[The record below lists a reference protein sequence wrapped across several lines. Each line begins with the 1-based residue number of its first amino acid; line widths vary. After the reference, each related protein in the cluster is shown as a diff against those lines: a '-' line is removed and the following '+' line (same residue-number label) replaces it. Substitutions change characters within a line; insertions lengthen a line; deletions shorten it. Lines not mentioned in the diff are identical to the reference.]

1 DADRRQAARR
11 HRPPESGTF
20 RVAPAQDPLGQDAA
34 PLDPGARRRLRPGRS
49 HHHRRSECAG
59 TDKERPPPMKTRP
72 MLTLEDCKKISTAAE
87 AEARK
92 NSWNVCIA
100 ILDDGGH
107 LLHLARMDGS
117 TPANARIAVEKG
129 RTAAE
134 TRRST
139 ANWQER
145 VGKRLEL
152 LRMPEVTPVQGGVPI
167 VVDGTCVGAVGV
179 SGVQSHEDEQ
189 IAAAGIK
196 ALGR

>member
-1 DADRRQAARR
+1 
-11 HRPPESGTF
+11 
-20 RVAPAQDPLGQDAA
+20 
-34 PLDPGARRRLRPGRS
+34 
-49 HHHRRSECAG
+49 
-59 TDKERPPPMKTRP
+59 MKQRP
-72 MLTLEDCKKISTAAE
+72 MLTLDDCKKMSSAAE
-87 AEARK
+87 AEARR
-92 NSWNVCIA
+92 NNWNVCIA

-107 LLHLARMDGS
+107 LLHLARMDGA
-117 TPANARIAVEKG
+117 TPANARIALEKG

-145 VGKRLEL
+145 VAKRIEL

-167 VVDGTCVGAVGV
+167 VIDGTCVGAVGV

-196 ALGR
+196 ALG

>member
-1 DADRRQAARR
+1 
-11 HRPPESGTF
+11 
-20 RVAPAQDPLGQDAA
+20 
-34 PLDPGARRRLRPGRS
+34 
-49 HHHRRSECAG
+49 
-59 TDKERPPPMKTRP
+59 MKQRP
-72 MLTLEDCKKISTAAE
+72 MLTLEDCKQISAAAE
-87 AEARK
+87 AEARR
-92 NSWNVCIA
+92 NNWNVCIA

-107 LLHLARMDGS
+107 LLHLARMDGA
-117 TPANARIAVEKG
+117 TPANARIALEKG

-145 VGKRLEL
+145 VAKRIEL

-196 ALGR
+196 ALG